1 MRRRQLAL
9 RDHTAGRVAPSLFSE
24 NVDDGPNLDQGRRAW
39 PGFQP
44 SSTEN
49 ETDKFPPLQCSVVR
63 RITIFIDLGEELRLR
78 LTDVLA
84 YAPMCFE
91 EVIDDV
97 FAVVLAHGV
106 ESGHACERQRSD
118 ELAHGQ
124 FDVEVVKLVARLGA
138 LEDGVER
145 LSVLVDDPRS

>member
-1 MRRRQLAL
+1 
-9 RDHTAGRVAPSLFSE
+9 
-24 NVDDGPNLDQGRRAW
+24 
-39 PGFQP
+39 
-44 SSTEN
+44 
-49 ETDKFPPLQCSVVR
+49 
-63 RITIFIDLGEELRLR
+63 
-78 LTDVLA
+78 
-84 YAPMCFE
+84 MCFE

-106 ESGHACERQRSD
+106 ESGHACEREWSD
-118 ELAHGQ
+118 ELAHSE